1 MAAAKNAGCV
11 IRCNPKMCL
20 AAGYTRIGVA
30 PDKHAKMLMI
40 ASFTG
45 KTLQDVQD
53 ELLEYALKDVKIDRG
68 DGNLF
73 NLNVGG
79 LEV

>member
-1 MAAAKNAGCV
+1 MAAAKDAGCV

-45 KTLQDVQD
+45 KTLQEVQD
-53 ELLEYALKDVKIDRG
+53 ELLEYALKDIKIDRG
-68 DGNLF
+68 DGNLL

-79 LEV
+79 LEA

>member
-45 KTLQDVQD
+45 KTLQD
-53 ELLEYALKDVKIDRG
+53 ELLEYALKNVKIDRG

>member
-1 MAAAKNAGCV
+1 MAVVKTTGCV

-68 DGNLF
+68 DGNLL

-79 LEV
+79 FEE

>member
-11 IRCNPKMCL
+11 IRCNPN
-20 AAGYTRIGVA
+20 RIGVA